1 MPTKVSPEA
10 TTIPAVVVPRNIKRI
25 VLSAVVILLALGIL
39 ISIFGNERFGWP
51 VIGAYMFS
59 TIILAGIGNTL
70 LLTVICMVAGTVLG
84 AFVALMRL
92 SESPPLQ
99 WVATVYTWIFRGVPL
114 LVLLLFWFNLAA
126 LFPQFEFGL
135 PGSSPLFTLNANEI
149 ISPFTAAVLALSL
162 HESAYM
168 AEIIRSGINSVAKGQ
183 TEAAQA
189 LGMKPLK
196 VTQRIIFPQSMR
208 LIVPPTANQV
218 IMMLKNTSLVS
229 VLALSDLLY
238 SAQVVYSQNY
248 QVIPLLVVATIWYL
262 ILVSILTWA
271 QSRIERIFN
280 RGYGAKVKS
289 RKNKSQPALVEEEAN
304 A

>member
-1 MPTKVSPEA
+1 MPRQPSPE
-10 TTIPAVVVPRNIKRI
+10 TTAVPAVVVPRNVKRI

-51 VIGAYMFS
+51 VIGAYLFS
-59 TIILAGIGNTL
+59 TIILAGIANTL
-70 LLTVICMVAGTVLG
+70 LLTVICMIAGTVLG
-84 AFVALMRL
+84 TLIALMRL
-92 SESPPLQ
+92 SSSPPLQ
-99 WVATVYTWIFRGVPL
+99 WIATVYTWIFRGVPL

-126 LFPQFEFGL
+126 LFPQLELGM
-135 PGSSPLFTLNANEI
+135 PGSPPLVTLNANEI
-149 ISPFTAAVLALSL
+149 ISPFTAAFLALSL

-168 AEIIRSGINSVAKGQ
+168 AEIIRSGIAAVAKGQ
-183 TEAAQA
+183 HEAAQA
-189 LGMKPLK
+189 LGMKPSK
-196 VTQRIIFPQSMR
+196 VTQRIIFPQAMR
-208 LIVPPTANQV
+208 MIVPPTANQV

-238 SAQVVYSQNY
+238 SAQIVYSQNY

-262 ILVSILTWA
+262 VLVSILTWA

-280 RGYGAKVKS
+280 RGYGAHIKS
-289 RKNKSQPALVEEEAN
+289 RKNKNQPAIFEEEAH